1 MNSYLYDHT
10 NLEDKST
17 SSRYIT
23 SVVII
28 TLIHI
33 SLLLGLS
40 IFTIIPFE
48 FFVICIITMISTA
61 AVLDFLG
68 WLSPAVP
75 SLFKSELF
83 NTNIF
88 TYIFNIILFSF
99 SGYILMWLFDHTIS
113 NIGILS
119 SYLKF
124 IKLFFLAVPMLMY
137 FYSLRYLV
145 VNLRYISKY
154 MLLNAIGGLI
164 SFLHLTYI
172 LFKLFHLSLL
182 ETIPFYKKTFNA
194 TSVNYFL
201 KYLHWAWFIII
212 PALILVFHF
221 MKYQVNRHRENS

>member
-1 MNSYLYDHT
+1 MNSYLYKHI

-17 SSRYIT
+17 SSGYII

-28 TLIHI
+28 TLIHVFI
-33 SLLLGLS
+33 ILGLS

-61 AVLDFLG
+61 AVFDFLR

-75 SLFKSELF
+75 SFLKSELF

-88 TYIFNIILFSF
+88 SYIFNMILFSF
-99 SGYILMWLFDHTIS
+99 SGYILMWLFDQTIS

-164 SFLHLTYI
+164 SLHLTYV

-182 ETIPFYKKTFNA
+182 ETLPFYKKTLKA
-194 TSVNYFL
+194 ASVNYFL
-201 KYLHWAWFIII
+201 IYLHWVWFIII
-212 PALILVFHF
+212 PALMLVFHF
-221 MKYQVNRHRENS
+221 MKYQVNKHRENS